1 MNSFVIDQLVALVV
15 GEGVQVIVFGVPD
28 DLMGFKDL
36 GLVWL
41 FLRLLDLA
49 EDVLVH
55 DIIIQLGFAFTVE
68 SNAMG
73 FAVLGLVPIILW
85 TSRHKFHNVIIVF

>member
-1 MNSFVIDQLVALVV
+1 MLGPMNSFVVDQLVALVV

-28 DLMGFKDL
+28 DLMGFNDL
-36 GLVWL
+36 GLAWL

-55 DIIIQLGFAFTVE
+55 DMGFAFTVE
-68 SNAMG
+68 SNAMD
-73 FAVLGLVPIILW
+73 FAVLGLVLTIL
-85 TSRHKFHNVIIVF
+85 

>member
-1 MNSFVIDQLVALVV
+1 MNSFVVDQLVALVV

-36 GLVWL
+36 GLAWL
-41 FLRLLDLA
+41 FLRLLDLT

-55 DIIIQLGFAFTVE
+55 DMGFAFTVE
-68 SNAMG
+68 SNTMD
-73 FAVLGLVPIILW
+73 FAVLGLVLMIL
-85 TSRHKFHNVIIVF
+85 